1 MKKRRTFIR
10 GVSFMLSIIM
20 VLSMMVAMTGCG
32 MSDKKTPTETPTPS
46 ESVTPSDTATP
57 STDEQNTEPTTLPTT
72 EPTVE
77 PTIESTVTPEPTP
90 TPTPEVLPT
99 FGELVAATKNR
110 GLDLDSNYY
119 RYIAF
124 GYNATAVVDDNGTSF
139 EKGIIISSEET
150 AYKGSSYTIFDMSI
164 SYLGTTEAMY
174 EKSYKLFNTADSTM
188 YDYTYD
194 KENDVWYKTD
204 PYLYID
210 ATEDDETVSASGWNE
225 DNFSNVEITAD
236 TEAYYVSAAAVA
248 GTDAD
253 LDAMLGELGLT
264 SSNAETIYNF
274 TFDKETK
281 ELEEVKVTCT
291 LNDISAEELAEQGI
305 ETIEIDDLIMI
316 MRPNSTP
323 IEVPADIVATAI
335 SEEEYDETYLYKD
348 GDDLGLGE
356 GTEDEWAEDEEAI
369 HEGWSSYYNSCSDA
383 TGTFTMY
390 DLDTYTE
397 IPVTLNSQDGWYFD
411 NQWSF
416 GTYLAVRDNNISTD
430 SPAYEVLYE
439 DSGVQVNYDNF
450 DRAIMHLLNEDWR
463 ELTVSDDVVPIVVN
477 DRQAFYLVID
487 NEYGR
492 EIVILQDVGFDTYVG
507 ISIETYDI
515 ETDILKIVEK
525 FLLNFTYTEN

>member
-1 MKKRRTFIR
+1 MKKRKTFVR

-20 VLSMMVAMTGCG
+20 ILSMMVAMTGCG
-32 MSDKKTPTETPTPS
+32 MSDKKTTTEIPTPS
-46 ESVTPSDTATP
+46 ESVTSSDTTTP
-57 STDEQNTEPTTLPTT
+57 STGEQNAKPTTLPTT

-77 PTIESTVTPEPTP
+77 STTAPTTTPKP

-124 GYNATAVVDDNGTSF
+124 GYNVTAVADDNGASLM
-139 EKGIIISSEET
+139 GITISSEET
-150 AYKGSSYTIFDMSI
+150 AYKGSLYTISNMSI
-164 SYLGTTEAMY
+164 NYLGTTEAMY

-210 ATEDDETVSASGWNE
+210 ATEGDETVSASDWNE
-225 DNFSNVEITAD
+225 DNFSNVEVTAD
-236 TEAYYVSAAAVA
+236 TEAYHVSAVAVTGT
-248 GTDAD
+248 GTD
-253 LDAMLGELGLT
+253 LGAMFSELGLT
-264 SSNAETIYNF
+264 SSGAETIYNF

-305 ETIEIDDLIMI
+305 ETIEIDDLVMI
-316 MRPNSTP
+316 MRPNSIP

-356 GTEDEWAEDEEAI
+356 GTEDEWTEDEEAI
-369 HEGWSSYYNSCSDA
+369 HEGWSSYYNSYSD
-383 TGTFTMY
+383 TIGTFIMY
-390 DLDTYTE
+390 DLDAYTE
-397 IPVTLNSQDGWYFD
+397 IPVTLNGQDGWYFD

-416 GTYLAVRDNNISTD
+416 GTYLAVRDDNISTG

-439 DSGVQVNYDNF
+439 DSDVQVNYDNF
-450 DRAIMHLLNEDWR
+450 DRAIMHLLNEDWN

-477 DRQAFYLVID
+477 DRQAFYLVIDD